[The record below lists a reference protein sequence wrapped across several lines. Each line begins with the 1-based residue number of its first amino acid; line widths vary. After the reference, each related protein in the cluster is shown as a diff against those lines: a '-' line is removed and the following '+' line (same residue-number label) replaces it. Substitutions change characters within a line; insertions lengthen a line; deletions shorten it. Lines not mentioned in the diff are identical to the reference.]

1 MGEAFDGYI
10 EAEEASEQLLSAF
23 ATNPEQLSDAI
34 GLALRAHHGQKRKS
48 GEPYVTHPLNVGLIL
63 REWGMDHTSIVAGLL
78 HDVVE
83 DTAVTLQDIRD
94 DFGYEI
100 ATLVDGLTKLDGVK
114 LVESAAGVD
123 ALAAQNLQKLLLAVS
138 EDPRVL
144 VVKLADRLHNI
155 RTLGALPKE
164 KAARIA
170 RETMDVH
177 APLAQRLGMSSVAGE
192 LEDLCFAVLYPERCA
207 ELSRQIEQ
215 RLLGNRADI
224 DEVRE
229 KIVHALSGH
238 AVRAD
243 VSARFKNRWSV
254 YEKMVV
260 KHRSLDQIYDLAGVR
275 VVVDSIPDCYSAL
288 GVVHVLFQPVPGR
301 FKDWVAAPKLN
312 MYQSLHT
319 TVLTS
324 EGMPVEVQIRTREMH
339 QRAEWGVAA
348 HWRYKSEDELPRDQI
363 GLLRRLGEVAT
374 ERTSGHDPSA
384 FMEHVRAE
392 LGGDD
397 LYCFT
402 PKGDVVALPGGS
414 TCVDFAYGVHTEI
427 GHTCVGARV
436 NGRLVPLATELSVGD
451 RVEIITS
458 RESIPKREWLSFVV
472 SSRARS
478 RIRQRVERQSSV
490 ETTVRVPDALSSA
503 LAELGVP
510 QRVMRAG
517 DLAAIAAE
525 RGCADVAELLE
536 RVERAEIDA
545 EWLAHR
551 LAGVAQSEEPADAP
565 DAPDEAQKNYVA
577 VEGLYGAHTRIAKCC
592 KPVVGDRIVG
602 FLVQRK
608 TVEVH
613 RDGCAGAV
621 KPSASWRAV
630 EVAWDGTGS
639 EVVVEIHIDAI
650 DREGLL
656 ADVCR
661 TIADSHVAIVSSST
675 ATGRDMIAR
684 ERFRV
689 RLADLWQLE
698 GLLESLRHIDGVYTA
713 ERA

>member
-1 MGEAFDGYI
+1 MGEVFDGHD
-10 EAEEASEQLLSAF
+10 EAVQASEQLLPAF
-23 ATNPEQLSDAI
+23 GADPGQLTAAVD
-34 GLALRAHHGQKRKS
+34 LALRAHHGQQRKS
-48 GEPYVTHPLNVGLIL
+48 GEPYVTHPLSVGCIL
-63 REWGMDHTSIVAGLL
+63 QEWGMDPASIVAGLL

-83 DTAVTLQDIRD
+83 DTPVTLQEVREE
-94 DFGYEI
+94 FGYEI

-114 LVESAAGVD
+114 LVENAAGVD

-192 LEDLCFAVLYPERCA
+192 LEDLCFAVLYPERCT

-215 RLLGNRADI
+215 RLQGTRADI
-224 DEVRE
+224 EEVRE
-229 KIVHALSGH
+229 KIIQALNGH
-238 AVRAD
+238 TMKAD
-243 VSARFKNRWSV
+243 VSARFKHLWSV

-260 KHRSLDQIYDLAGVR
+260 KHRSLDQIYDLVGVR
-275 VVVDSIPDCYSAL
+275 VLVDSIPDCYSAL
-288 GVVHVLFQPVPGR
+288 GVIHVLFQPVPGR
-301 FKDWVAAPKLN
+301 FKDWLAAPKLN

-324 EGMPVEVQIRTREMH
+324 DGLPVEVQIRTREMH

-348 HWRYKSEDELPRDQI
+348 HWRYKVEDELPRDPI
-363 GLLRRLGEVAT
+363 GLLRRLGEVAA
-374 ERTSGHDPSA
+374 ERTSGLDPSA

-392 LGGDD
+392 LGGED

-414 TCVDFAYGVHTEI
+414 TCVDFAYGVHTEV

-458 RESIPKREWLSFVV
+458 RESIPKREWLSFVA

-478 RIRQRVERQSSV
+478 RIRQRIERQSSV
-490 ETTVRVPDALSSA
+490 ESTLQVPPALSRA

-517 DLAAIAAE
+517 DLAVIATAQ
-525 RGCADVAELLE
+525 GCSDVGELLAKVSSNE
-536 RVERAEIDA
+536 VDA
-545 EWLAHR
+545 EWLAHQ
-551 LAGVAQSEEPADAP
+551 LAGVAQSEEPAP
-565 DAPDEAQKNYVA
+565 APDEAHMSHIV
-577 VEGLYGAHTRIAKCC
+577 VEGLYGAHTKIAKCC

-613 RDGCAGAV
+613 RDGCSETV

-630 EVAWDGTGS
+630 EVTWDGNGS
-639 EVVVEIHIDAI
+639 EVVVEINIDAI

-661 TIADSHVAIVSSST
+661 TIADAHIAIVSSST
-675 ATGRDMIAR
+675 ATGRDMVAR

-698 GLLESLRHIDGVYTA
+698 GLLESLREIDGVYTA

>member
-1 MGEAFDGYI
+1 MDETFDGSA
-10 EAEEASEQLLSAF
+10 EAEQAALELRAAFVKDPEALSA
-23 ATNPEQLSDAI
+23 ALQLCV
-34 GLALRAHHGQKRKS
+34 RAHHGQRRKS
-48 GEPYVTHPLNVGLIL
+48 GEPYVTHPLSVGLIL
-63 REWGMDHTSIVAGLL
+63 REWGMDEASIIAGLL

-83 DTAVTLQDIRD
+83 DTPVTLQEIREE
-94 DFGYEI
+94 FGYEI
-100 ATLVDGLTKLDGVK
+100 STLVDGLTKLDGVK

-155 RTLGALPKE
+155 RTLGALPAA

-192 LEDLCFAVLYPERCA
+192 LEDLCFEVLYPERCA
-207 ELSRQIEQ
+207 ELKRQIEQ
-215 RLLGNRADI
+215 RLQGTRADI

-229 KIVHALSGH
+229 KIVQGLNSHAID
-238 AVRAD
+238 AE
-243 VSARFKNRWSV
+243 VSARFKHLWSV

-260 KHRSLDQIYDLAGVR
+260 KHRSLDQIYDLVGVR
-275 VVVDSIPDCYSAL
+275 VLVDSVPECYSVL

-301 FKDWVAAPKLN
+301 FKDWLAAPKLN

-324 EGMPVEVQIRTREMH
+324 DGLPVEVQIRTRDMH

-348 HWRYKSEDELPRDQI
+348 HWRYKFEDELPRDPV
-363 GLLRRLGEVAT
+363 GLLRRLGEVAA
-374 ERTSGHDPSA
+374 ERESGLDPRA
-384 FMEHVRAE
+384 FMEHLRAE
-392 LGGDD
+392 LGGED

-414 TCVDFAYGVHTEI
+414 TCVDFAYGVHTEV

-458 RESIPKREWLSFVV
+458 REAIPKREWLSFVV

-478 RIRQRVERQSSV
+478 RIRQRIERQSSV
-490 ETTVRVPDALSSA
+490 ESTLQVPASLTSA

-517 DLAAIAAE
+517 DLAAIATE
-525 RGCADVAELLE
+525 LGCKGVEELLE
-536 RVERAEIDA
+536 RVEQGAIDA
-545 EWLAHR
+545 AWLAHR
-551 LAGVAQSEEPADAP
+551 LTGVAQSAEPAP
-565 DAPDEAQKNYVA
+565 APDEAQGDHIA

-608 TVEVH
+608 TVEIH
-613 RDGCAGAV
+613 RDGCAETV

-630 EVAWDGTGS
+630 EVAWDGNGS
-639 EVVVEIHIDAI
+639 EVVVEIKIDAI

-661 TIADSHVAIVSSST
+661 TIADAHIAIVSSST

-698 GLLESLRHIDGVYTA
+698 GLLEALRQIDGVYAA